1 MKILVTGGTG
11 KLATEL
17 KKYIKADFL
26 SKEQLNLS
34 SKERISQLPNY
45 DILIHTATGS
55 IDISLNLNLLMN
67 TIQPKKIFAFT
78 SRQGTYLNWKEN
90 NNIEINSLRSKI
102 AKKMINGK
110 MKSVIKKVL
119 LKEIHSRIIEF
130 LQDYINT
137 HRLELSRKMIESLKH
152 YKLKNP
158 EYIEKVILEEM
169 NLLGYVFYKNHVD
182 IDLSS

>member
-55 IDISLNLNLLMN
+55 IDISLNLNLLIN

-90 NNIEINSLRSKI
+90 NNIEYGLEKIILNFIIYRNNITNNNGQLIEPGHMETTEQYNNIAEKFSKFYNDCDF
-102 AKKMINGK
+102 KKNMI
-110 MKSVIKKVL
+110 
-119 LKEIHSRIIEF
+119 F
-130 LQDYINT
+130 
-137 HRLELSRKMIESLKH
+137 
-152 YKLKNP
+152 
-158 EYIEKVILEEM
+158 
-169 NLLGYVFYKNHVD
+169 D
-182 IDLSS
+182 IFNNRFIPY